1 MRGVSSTPASAP
13 ALPPAG
19 LTIRC
24 AVRPPLRRA
33 VRPALVW
40 LAVFALVGLAC
51 ALQQGPLDRALFHG
65 LNAWGPQAPGLWS
78 ALSVAGLGLSLLLL
92 VGAAGPRQAAT
103 VDALLLTVL
112 FGGLLVQALKWTWA
126 DARPLAVLGAAQVHV
141 LGERLHG
148 RSMPSGHTAMACAA
162 LVLVWPR
169 LRGAAPR
176 LLAAAFAVGVA
187 LSRSAVGAHWPSD
200 LLAGAALGAAVAWSV
215 DRGLARRH
223 RATVPAPAEPAAG
236 SAAAAAATAA
246 PASSPS
252 PPSTAAPRATTP
264 TPGRQRAIAIGL
276 LVGAVAIVLQPA
288 AGATAA
294 ALQWV
299 LAACGLVG
307 AWRWW
312 PRPPVTAGAPHPPR
326 PPTGSATPARP
337 ATPTGPTREAAAAT
351 ALTSAASAAATP
363 CP

>member
-1 MRGVSSTPASAP
+1 
-13 ALPPAG
+13 
-19 LTIRC
+19 
-24 AVRPPLRRA
+24 
-33 VRPALVW
+33 
-40 LAVFALVGLAC
+40 
-51 ALQQGPLDRALFHG
+51 
-65 LNAWGPQAPGLWS
+65 
-78 ALSVAGLGLSLLLL
+78 
-92 VGAAGPRQAAT
+92 
-103 VDALLLTVL
+103 
-112 FGGLLVQALKWTWA
+112 
-126 DARPLAVLGAAQVHV
+126 
-141 LGERLHG
+141 
-148 RSMPSGHTAMACAA
+148 
-162 LVLVWPR
+162 

-176 LLAAAFAVGVA
+176 LLATAFAVGVA

-223 RATVPAPAEPAAG
+223 RATVPATAEPAAG
-236 SAAAAAATAA
+236 SAAAAAAAVTAA

-252 PPSTAAPRATTP
+252 TPSTAAPCATTP
-264 TPGRQRAIAIGL
+264 TPGRRRAIAIGL

-312 PRPPVTAGAPHPPR
+312 PRPPVTAGAPHPTR
-326 PPTGSATPARP
+326 PPAGSATPARP
-337 ATPTGPTREAAAAT
+337 ATPTGSTREAAAAT